1 MPYHFLTLLSL
12 VRDQLIQLQTPVRR
26 ESQTEWKLLEEYIT
40 TREINALLDLACL
53 KVPLDVPEELDRR
66 KSERCYIDAFI
77 AVKVE
82 GQDPQTVLGFDL
94 SEQGLAFVTDE
105 AKFKLG
111 QALSCTLISNKE
123 EACDMKGKILRQ
135 EPVKGKKANLTLVKY
150 ALLFDQKIEI
160 SHFDPKNKTDEE

>member
-1 MPYHFLTLLSL
+1 
-12 VRDQLIQLQTPVRR
+12 
-26 ESQTEWKLLEEYIT
+26 
-40 TREINALLDLACL
+40 
-53 KVPLDVPEELDRR
+53 VPEELDRR